1 MNVTT
6 IAPTDNT
13 DTGATGDSADRI
25 TELRGRINAIDEQL
39 ISLWRERAALSQEV
53 GTVRVAAGGTRLM
66 LAREREILEHFKA
79 QLGEDG
85 TQLALLILRAGR
97 GRL

>member
-1 MNVTT
+1 MSAAA
-6 IAPTDNT
+6 IAPSNT
-13 DTGATGDSADRI
+13 TGATGESADRI
-25 TELRGRINAIDEQL
+25 SELRTRINSIDEQL
-39 ISLWRERAALSQEV
+39 INLWRERASLSQEV

-66 LAREREILEHFKA
+66 LAREREILEQFKA
-79 QLGEDG
+79 ELGEDG